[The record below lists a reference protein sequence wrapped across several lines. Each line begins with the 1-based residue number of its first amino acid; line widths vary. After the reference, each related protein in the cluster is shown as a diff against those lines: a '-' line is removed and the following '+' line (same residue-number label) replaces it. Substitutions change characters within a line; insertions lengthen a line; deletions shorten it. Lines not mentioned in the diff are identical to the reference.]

1 MPHTEPSAAPAF
13 KHPSL
18 AAALVAASGEMTDPH
33 KSAENP
39 HFRSK
44 YADLGAVLAVV
55 RPVFA
60 RHGLALRSGTEV
72 LDSLAT
78 VVFVEILHESGQ
90 KDRSTVLVPPKV
102 AENPQQ
108 LGSFVSYMRRY
119 LTQAA
124 ANITGD
130 DDDGNAAQAAV
141 AMARTQAPK
150 ATAKGPSN
158 AELKAALTAADTLE
172 AVRALRP
179 AIMTCSDASLRD
191 AYRARFADLD
201 SRKVA

>member
-1 MPHTEPSAAPAF
+1 MPHTEPSTAPVF
-13 KHPSL
+13 KHHSL

-33 KSAENP
+33 KASENP

-78 VVFVEILHESGQ
+78 VVFVEILHESGSST
-90 KDRSTVLVPPKV
+90 RSTVLVPPKV
-102 AENPQQ
+102 AENPQH

-150 ATAKGPSN
+150 ATAKGPS
-158 AELKAALTAADTLE
+158 APELKAKLMSAETLE
-172 AVRALRP
+172 EVRALRP
-179 AIMTCSDASLRD
+179 AIMTSTDASLRD
-191 AYRARFADLD
+191 AYRARFADLE
-201 SRKVA
+201 KAA